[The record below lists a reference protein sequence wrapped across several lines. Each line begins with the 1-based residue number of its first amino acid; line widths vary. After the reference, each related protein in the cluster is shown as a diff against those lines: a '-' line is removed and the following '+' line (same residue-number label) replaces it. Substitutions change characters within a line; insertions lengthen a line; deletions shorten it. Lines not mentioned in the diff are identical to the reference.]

1 MRNMT
6 GMSIEWHRVWKI
18 RTSPLTSRSTNSEWI
33 MKSLWGRWCMV
44 LVQEKRRYVPCW
56 RHHAHLLQRNA
67 RFITYFAAFAKPLR
81 PRYLLGYLLYWAMGR
96 KIISGTQTAFSQ
108 GICSS
113 LSRYSCGRW
122 WESFGARYSFGVG
135 EEWWQVFCY
144 ASEALAVSKEG
155 TGTSRC
161 VGMWPLPLI
170 LVWVTNLWFCDR
182 CEALNV
188 IYSRG
193 AQPSARFESWK
204 LRLQPWIYELGKLCR
219 ISSQQCR
226 RSFMFDKDSCFRE
239 TSLWQLAYSITLR
252 FKRMEMP

>member
-1 MRNMT
+1 MGSLVYGISPRKT
-6 GMSIEWHRVWKI
+6 KI
-18 RTSPLTSRSTNSEWI
+18 RTVLKASRPSAPTECTIHYLFCGLRKASTT
-33 MKSLWGRWCMV
+33 LFQPG
-44 LVQEKRRYVPCW
+44 
-56 RHHAHLLQRNA
+56 
-67 RFITYFAAFAKPLR
+67 
-81 PRYLLGYLLYWAMGR
+81 GYLLYWTMGR
-96 KIISGTQTAFSQ
+96 RIISGIQTAFSQ

-113 LSRYSCGRW
+113 LWRYSCGRW

-135 EEWWQVFCY
+135 EEWRQVFCY

-182 CEALNV
+182 YEALNV

-252 FKRMEMP
+252 FKRMGMP

>member
-1 MRNMT
+1 MDYKVFMGSLVYGISPRKK
-6 GMSIEWHRVWKI
+6 KI
-18 RTSPLTSRSTNSEWI
+18 RAVLKASRPSAPTECMIHYLFCGLRKASTT
-33 MKSLWGRWCMV
+33 LFQPG
-44 LVQEKRRYVPCW
+44 
-56 RHHAHLLQRNA
+56 
-67 RFITYFAAFAKPLR
+67 
-81 PRYLLGYLLYWAMGR
+81 GYLLYWTMGR
-96 KIISGTQTAFSQ
+96 RIISGIQTAFSQ

-113 LSRYSCGRW
+113 LWRYSCGRW

-135 EEWWQVFCY
+135 EEWRQVFCY

-182 CEALNV
+182 YEALNV